1 MRQRH
6 QLITHVNSVWP
17 SLGRTAWAKLLCT
30 EKWPL
35 PNAFRVCG
43 PWGVTSPPVT
53 LIFFPMC
60 LLAPNGASHSVHL
73 RMSSSH
79 VETSPSGAALMN
91 TSLVITCFQK
101 QTGALRRTVE
111 ALPKAAQAMPGL
123 HGSEEDTAAPPQ
135 KEFFLALPHRFHR
148 KQAQQ
153 IQKKQV
159 DLEWGGGFIM
169 EPSYH
174 PPQIQREVTKAR
186 AFRGGN

>member
-1 MRQRH
+1 MGKTFVHGKMAPSQRFSR
-6 QLITHVNSVWP
+6 LWA
-17 SLGRTAWAKLLCT
+17 LGCNFPASHTD
-30 EKWPL
+30 
-35 PNAFRVCG
+35 
-43 PWGVTSPPVT
+43 
-53 LIFFPMC
+53 FFPMC